1 VLKVLALSAK
11 LVTIGRPVHWGLA
24 LNGENGVTLHN
35 ETLEELELAMALS
48 GCIDLQKVDSDLV
61 KVAENSKL

>member
-1 VLKVLALSAK
+1 MK
-11 LVTIGRPVHWGLA
+11 LLRK
-24 LNGENGVTLHN
+24 
-35 ETLEELELAMALS
+35 ELELAMALS